1 MSEPN
6 ANRPKMREPND
17 VILRTVTKVAVIII
31 LTFSVNLF
39 ISGHHHPGGGFIGGL
54 AFVAAIVLLFLVFGI
69 EKVRNNIPVDF
80 KVVAGIG
87 VLIAVLTG
95 ARGILIGEPFLQQT
109 FGYANL
115 PIFGE
120 TELATAV
127 LFDVGVALAV
137 IGTSLTII
145 MSIGDDR

>member
-1 MSEPN
+1 M
-6 ANRPKMREPND
+6 KEPND
-17 VILRTVTKVAVIII
+17 VIIRSVTKVAVIII
-31 LTFSVNLF
+31 FTFAINLF

-54 AFVAAIVLLFLVFGI
+54 AFSAGLVLLFLSYDI
-69 EKVRNNIPVDF
+69 ETVRKNLPLDF
-80 KVVAGIG
+80 KVVAAIG
-87 VLIAVLTG
+87 VLIAVGTG
-95 ARGILIGEPFLQQT
+95 VGSLLFDAPFLTQT
-109 FGYANL
+109 FGYFEI
-115 PIFGE
+115 PVFGK